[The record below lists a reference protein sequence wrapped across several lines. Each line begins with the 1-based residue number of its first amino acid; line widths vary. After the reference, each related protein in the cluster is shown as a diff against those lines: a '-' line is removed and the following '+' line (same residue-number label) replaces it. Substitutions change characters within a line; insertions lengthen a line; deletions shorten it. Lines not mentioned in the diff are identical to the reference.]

1 MTGSPACTLCGH
13 PADAHPQ
20 LADGTRP
27 CRSVGHP
34 NGLTCTECIRITS
47 PEHVQRIQEA
57 RDMIDPAWAAFKVT
71 LDHAR
76 TEIGPGWQAFFT
88 DVYQSALAS
97 AIIAHEET
105 VRAGREP

>member
-1 MTGSPACTLCGH
+1 MTDNQTCTLCDH
-13 PADAHPQ
+13 PAEAHPQ
-20 LADGTRP
+20 QPDGTRP

-47 PEHVQRIQEA
+47 PEHVRRIQEA
-57 RDMIDPAWAAFKVT
+57 RDGIDEAWAAFKVT

-76 TEIGPGWQAFFT
+76 NEIGPGWQAFFT

-97 AIIAHEET
+97 AIIAQEET
-105 VRAGREP
+105 KRAGRES